1 MTIYIEVQNHGNLV
15 YALMLRVLTV
25 NSPDLREY
33 KKWNETEKPVG
44 C

>member
-1 MTIYIEVQNHGNLV
+1 MTIYIEVQNHGNIV

-25 NSPDLREY
+25 SAVDPGEY